1 VERPAADV
9 GVALGSRVRILHTVE
24 FYPPAVGGVQ
34 EVVRQVSERLAARG
48 HDVTVATSADPRRV
62 DGGPVAVVGFDVRGN
77 DVRGLTGDV
86 DAYRRF
92 VIDGDWDLVMTYA
105 AQQWTTDALLP
116 VVDQVR
122 APVVL
127 APCGFSALR
136 DPAYAG
142 YFEMLRER
150 LLAFDGLIF
159 HSDTYQ
165 DIEFAR
171 SAGAQR
177 LHVIPNAADERE
189 FGAERPRGAFRRAHG
204 IADDEPLLLTVGGHT
219 GLKGHAQSIA
229 ALHRSNARKLAIVGN
244 TPTGRGCLPLC
255 RVRAAATRL
264 RGGRVLLL
272 DRPREEVLDA
282 YADADLFVFCSMVEC
297 SPIVLFEAM
306 AAGLPFVSVD
316 AGNAAE
322 IAEWSGAGV
331 VVPSPRRAD
340 GLVEAD
346 VPAVAKAVDELL
358 ADPARRAAMGEA
370 GRRAWQ
376 ERFTWDA
383 AAARYEAVYE
393 AVAE

>member
-1 VERPAADV
+1 M
-9 GVALGSRVRILHTVE
+9 RILHAVE

-34 EVVRQVSERLAARG
+34 EVVRQISERLAARG
-48 HDVTVATSADPRRV
+48 HDVTVATSSDPRRV
-62 DGGPVAVVGFDVRGN
+62 DGGPVEVVGFDVRGN

-86 DAYRRF
+86 EGYRRF

-116 VVDQVR
+116 VLDQIR

-127 APCGFSALR
+127 APCGFSALH

-142 YFEMLRER
+142 YFGALRER

-171 SAGAQR
+171 KAGAER
-177 LHVIPNAADERE
+177 LHVIPNGADERE
-189 FGAERPRGAFRRAHG
+189 FGEPRQRGRFRAAHG
-204 IADDEPLLLTVGGHT
+204 IGDDEPLLLTVGGHT
-219 GLKGHAQSIA
+219 GLKGHAQSMA
-229 ALHRSNARKLAIVGN
+229 ALRASKARTLAIVGN

-255 RVRAAATRL
+255 RVRALGSRL
-264 RGGRVLLL
+264 TGNRVVLA
-272 DRPREEVLDA
+272 DPPREEVLSA

-316 AGNAAE
+316 VGNAAE
-322 IAEWSGAGV
+322 IAEWSAAGV

-346 VPAVAKAVDELL
+346 VEAVAKTVDELL
-358 ADPARRAAMGEA
+358 ADPDRRRAMGEA
-370 GRRAWQ
+370 GRRAWE

-383 AAARYEAVYE
+383 VVATYEDVYRGVAA
-393 AVAE
+393 

>member
-1 VERPAADV
+1 
-9 GVALGSRVRILHTVE
+9 VRILHAVE

-48 HDVTVATSADPRRV
+48 HDVTVATSADPRRAG
-62 DGGPVAVVGFDVRGN
+62 GGPVNVVGFDVRGN
-77 DVRGLTGDV
+77 AVRGYEGDL

-92 VIDGDWDLVMTYA
+92 VTDGDWDLVMTYA

-116 VVDQVR
+116 VLGDIR

-127 APCGFSALR
+127 APCGFSALY

-171 SAGAQR
+171 AAGAER
-177 LHVIPNAADERE
+177 LHLISNAADERE
-189 FGAERPRGAFRRAHG
+189 FGEPRERGRFRAAHG
-204 IADDEPLLLTVGGHT
+204 IRDDESLLLTVGGHT
-219 GLKGHAQSIA
+219 GLKGHAPAMATLRAMDERAS
-229 ALHRSNARKLAIVGN
+229 LAIVGN
-244 TPTGRGCLPLC
+244 TPTGRGCLPQC
-255 RVRAAATRL
+255 HVRSLLTRL
-264 RGGRVLLL
+264 RGRRVLLL
-272 DRPREEVLDA
+272 DPPREALLDA

-297 SPIVLFEAM
+297 SPIVLFESM

-316 AGNAAE
+316 VGNAAE
-322 IAEWSGAGV
+322 IAEWGGAGV
-331 VVPSPRRAD
+331 AVPSPRRTD

-346 VPAVAKAVDELL
+346 PQAVARALDELL
-358 ADPARRAAMGEA
+358 ADPARRRAMGES
-370 GRRAWQ
+370 GRRAWE

-383 AAARYEAVYE
+383 VATKYEALYRRL
-393 AVAE
+393 AA